1 MYLTSYKI
9 YYIIPCSADEGCN
22 GGHGNCWGV
31 QDGPR
36 SGLKPVI
43 LNEIGLKIN
52 NQKENKQG
60 LSPRLQTFEPC
71 S

>member
-22 GGHGNCWGV
+22 GGPGNCRGV
-31 QDGPR
+31 QDGSR

-52 NQKENKQG
+52 NQRRNKQG
-60 LSPRLQTFEPC
+60 LYP
-71 S
+71 